1 VKNKEMA
8 TLFENIA
15 DLLQIK
21 GEGRYRVL
29 AYRRAGE
36 ALRALGR
43 DVQDIWQEGQ
53 VEAIPGVGKA
63 IAAKIDEIIRTGE
76 LEFLNR
82 LTEEVPIGLI
92 DVLQV
97 DDVGPKKAALFWKEL
112 GIATVDDLEKAAK
125 AQKLQVL
132 PGMGSRSEERIL
144 KSIES
149 LKRRQTDRILIDE
162 ASRIAEVLLG
172 ELRQIHGVVGAEAAG
187 SLRRKR
193 ETIGDLDLVVA
204 ANNSSE
210 VMEAFLGL
218 PQIDRVRGRGDT
230 KTSVELKDG
239 VKVQVWIHPPE
250 RFGSALQYAT
260 GSQAHNVRLREL
272 ALAADLS
279 LSEHGFKRQDGTE
292 ILCAEEAEVYETLG
306 IPWIAPEMRE
316 DRGEVK
322 AAREGRL
329 PKLIET
335 KDLRGDLQSHSDW
348 SDGVVTLETMA
359 KAAKKLGHQY
369 LAITDHSVSL
379 GIAQGLSPERLREQR
394 EAIAEVRERI
404 KGFHILHGVEVEILA
419 DGSLDFA
426 DEILAEM
433 DIVVASLHSSL
444 RQPREKITE
453 RLLKAIRNPH
463 VDIIGHPTGRL
474 IGKRD
479 AADLNMEKIIV
490 AASKHDVAL
499 EINAAPDRLDLND
512 VHARLAME
520 AGCLFAISTDAHH
533 PDNLGMLPY
542 GVGIA
547 RRAWIDPKSVIN
559 TWTFKQISK
568 WLKTRS

>member
-8 TLFENIA
+8 MLFENIA

-43 DVQDIWQEGQ
+43 DVHDIWQEGQ
-53 VEAIPGVGKA
+53 VETIPGVGKA
-63 IAAKIDEIIRTGE
+63 IASKIDEILRTGE
-76 LEFLNR
+76 LDYFER
-82 LTEEVPIGLI
+82 LIQEVPIGLI
-92 DVLQV
+92 DVLQI
-97 DDVGPKKAALFWKEL
+97 DDVGPKKAALFWNEL
-112 GIATVDDLEKAAK
+112 GITTVEELEKAAQGK
-125 AQKLQVL
+125 KLRVL
-132 PGMGSRSEERIL
+132 QGMGERSEERIL
-144 KSIES
+144 KGIES

-162 ASRIAEVLLG
+162 ASRIVEGLLE
-172 ELRQIHGVVGAEAAG
+172 ELRRIPGVVTAEASG
-187 SLRRKR
+187 SLRRRR
-193 ETIGDLDLVVA
+193 ETIGDLDVVVA
-204 ANNSSE
+204 ADNSSE
-210 VMEAFLGL
+210 VLEAFIRL
-218 PQIDRVRGRGDT
+218 PQIDRVRGQGDT
-230 KTSVELKDG
+230 KASVELKDG
-239 VKVQVWIHPPE
+239 VQAQVWVHPPA

-279 LSEHGFKRQDGTE
+279 LSEHGFKRKDGTE

-306 IPWIAPEMRE
+306 LPWIVPEMRE
-316 DRGEVK
+316 DRGEII
-322 AAREGRL
+322 AAQEGRL
-329 PKLIET
+329 PNLIET
-335 KDLRGDLQSHSDW
+335 KNLRGDLQSHSDW
-348 SDGVVTLETMA
+348 SDGTESLDVMA
-359 KAAKKLGHQY
+359 RAAEELGHEY
-369 LAITDHSVSL
+369 IAITDHSESL
-379 GIAQGLSPERLREQR
+379 GIAQGLSHERLLSQR
-394 EAIAEVRERI
+394 NAIVEAQELMEA
-404 KGFHILHGVEVEILA
+404 FHILHGVEVEILA
-419 DGSLDFA
+419 DGSLDHP
-426 DEILAEM
+426 DEVLAEM

-479 AADLNMEKIIV
+479 AADLNMELIV
-490 AASKHDVAL
+490 RAASEHGVAL

-533 PDNLGMLPY
+533 PDQLELLPY

-559 TWTFKQISK
+559 TWSFEKLSK
-568 WLKTRS
+568 WLKARS

>member
-8 TLFENIA
+8 MLFENIA

-43 DVQDIWQEGQ
+43 DVHDIWQEGQ
-53 VEAIPGVGKA
+53 VETIPGVGKA
-63 IAAKIDEIIRTGE
+63 IASKIDEILRTGE
-76 LEFLNR
+76 LDYFER
-82 LTEEVPIGLI
+82 LIQEVPIGLI
-92 DVLQV
+92 DVLQI
-97 DDVGPKKAALFWKEL
+97 DDVGPKKAALFWNEL
-112 GIATVDDLEKAAK
+112 GITTVEELEKAAQGK
-125 AQKLQVL
+125 KLRVL
-132 PGMGSRSEERIL
+132 QGMGERSEERIL
-144 KSIES
+144 KGIES

-162 ASRIAEVLLG
+162 ASRIVEGLLE
-172 ELRQIHGVVGAEAAG
+172 ELRRIPGVVTAEASG
-187 SLRRKR
+187 SLRRRR
-193 ETIGDLDLVVA
+193 ETIGDLDVVVA
-204 ANNSSE
+204 ADNSSE
-210 VMEAFLGL
+210 VLEAFIRL
-218 PQIDRVRGRGDT
+218 PQIDRVRGQGDT
-230 KTSVELKDG
+230 KASVELKDG
-239 VKVQVWIHPPE
+239 VQAQVWVHPPA

-279 LSEHGFKRQDGTE
+279 LSEHGFKRKDGTE

-306 IPWIAPEMRE
+306 LPWIAPEMRE
-316 DRGEVK
+316 DRGEII
-322 AAREGRL
+322 AAQEGRL
-329 PKLIET
+329 PNLIET
-335 KDLRGDLQSHSDW
+335 KNLRGDLQSHSDW
-348 SDGVVTLETMA
+348 SDGTESLDVMA
-359 KAAKKLGHQY
+359 RAAEELGHEY
-369 LAITDHSVSL
+369 IAITDHSESL
-379 GIAQGLSPERLREQR
+379 GIAQGLSHERLLSQR
-394 EAIAEVRERI
+394 NAIVEAQELMEA
-404 KGFHILHGVEVEILA
+404 FHILHGVEVEILA
-419 DGSLDFA
+419 DGSLDHP
-426 DEILAEM
+426 DEVLAEM

-479 AADLNMEKIIV
+479 AADLNMELIV
-490 AASKHDVAL
+490 RAASEHGVAL

-533 PDNLGMLPY
+533 PDQLELLPY

-559 TWTFKQISK
+559 TWSFEKLSK
-568 WLKTRS
+568 WLKARS

>member
-1 VKNKEMA
+1 MA

-43 DVQDIWQEGQ
+43 DVQDIWQEGE
-53 VEAIPGVGKA
+53 VETIPGVGKA
-63 IAAKIDEIIRTGE
+63 IASKIDEIIRTGE

-82 LTEEVPIGLI
+82 LVQEVPIGLI

-112 GIATVDDLEKAAK
+112 GIATVDELEKAA
-125 AQKLQVL
+125 QEQRLQVL

-162 ASRIAEVLLG
+162 ASRIAEMLLE
-172 ELRQIHGVVGAEAAG
+172 ELRQIQGVVKTEAAG

-204 ANNSSE
+204 ANNSTE
-210 VMEAFLGL
+210 VMEAFIGL

-230 KTSVELKDG
+230 KASVELKDG
-239 VKVQVWIHPPE
+239 VQVQIWIHPPE

-272 ALAADLS
+272 ALAGDLS
-279 LSEHGFKRQDGTE
+279 LSEHGFKRKNGTE
-292 ILCAEEAEVYETLG
+292 ILCADEAEVYETLG

-316 DRGEVK
+316 DRGEVNL
-322 AAREGRL
+322 AREGHL

-348 SDGVVTLETMA
+348 SDGAVSLEVMA
-359 KAAKKLGHQY
+359 KAAKKIGHKY
-369 LAITDHSVSL
+369 IAITDHSVSL
-379 GIAQGLSPERLREQR
+379 GIAQGLSPERLLKQSDAIT
-394 EAIAEVRERI
+394 EARDKI

-419 DGSLDFA
+419 DGSLDYP

-479 AADLNMEKIIV
+479 AADLNMEIIV
-490 AASKHDVAL
+490 RAASEHGVAL
-499 EINAAPDRLDLND
+499 EINASPDRLDLND
-512 VHARLAME
+512 VHARLAVE

-533 PDNLGMLPY
+533 PDHLGMLPY

-547 RRAWIDPKSVIN
+547 RRAWIEPKSVIN
-559 TWTFKQISK
+559 TWSFKQISK
-568 WLKTRS
+568 WLHTRS

>member
-8 TLFENIA
+8 MLFENIA

-43 DVQDIWQEGQ
+43 DVHDIWQEGQ
-53 VEAIPGVGKA
+53 VETIPGVGKA
-63 IAAKIDEIIRTGE
+63 IASKIDEILRTGE
-76 LEFLNR
+76 LDYFER
-82 LTEEVPIGLI
+82 LIQEVPIGLI
-92 DVLQV
+92 DVLQI
-97 DDVGPKKAALFWKEL
+97 DDVGPKKAALFWNEL
-112 GIATVDDLEKAAK
+112 GITTVEELEKAAQGK
-125 AQKLQVL
+125 KLRVL
-132 PGMGSRSEERIL
+132 QGMGERSEERIL
-144 KSIES
+144 KGIES

-162 ASRIAEVLLG
+162 ASRIVEGLLE
-172 ELRQIHGVVGAEAAG
+172 ELRRIPGVVTAEASG
-187 SLRRKR
+187 SLRRRR
-193 ETIGDLDLVVA
+193 ETIGDLDVVVA
-204 ANNSSE
+204 ADNSSE
-210 VMEAFLGL
+210 VLEAFIRL
-218 PQIDRVRGRGDT
+218 PQIDRVRGQGDT
-230 KTSVELKDG
+230 KASVELKDG
-239 VKVQVWIHPPE
+239 VQAQVWVHPPA

-279 LSEHGFKRQDGTE
+279 LSEHGFKRKDGTE

-306 IPWIAPEMRE
+306 LPWIVPEMRE
-316 DRGEVK
+316 DRGEII
-322 AAREGRL
+322 AAQEGRL
-329 PKLIET
+329 PNLIET
-335 KDLRGDLQSHSDW
+335 KNLRGDLQSHSDW
-348 SDGVVTLETMA
+348 SDGTESLDVMA
-359 KAAKKLGHQY
+359 RAAEELGHEY
-369 LAITDHSVSL
+369 IAITDHSESL
-379 GIAQGLSPERLREQR
+379 GIAQGLSHERLLSQR
-394 EAIAEVRERI
+394 NAIVEAQELMEA
-404 KGFHILHGVEVEILA
+404 FHILHGVEVEILA
-419 DGSLDFA
+419 DGSLDHP
-426 DEILAEM
+426 DEVLAEM

-479 AADLNMEKIIV
+479 AADLNMELIV
-490 AASKHDVAL
+490 RAASEHGVAL

-533 PDNLGMLPY
+533 PGQLELLPY

-559 TWTFKQISK
+559 TWSFEKLSK
-568 WLKTRS
+568 WLKARS